1 MKQDDLFWIWLSL
14 RLGPNNPAFLDLF
27 RCVGKPYDI
36 YRADAELLEQVSGI
50 KDSVRTALA
59 DKRLSDAQNILSWCR
74 ENRVVL
80 CRYGENTYP
89 ARLVGLKRPPMILYV
104 QGHIPDLTKKL
115 CVGVVGTRNCSE
127 YGAHTAYKISYEL
140 ATAGAV
146 IVSGMAKGIDG
157 VAAAGALAAGGYTVA
172 VLGCGL
178 DVVYPKAHAGLMK
191 EIIRRGAVITEY
203 PPFAEPNGKHFPV
216 RNRIIS
222 GLSDGALIVEAPA
235 HSGAMITAD
244 IASDQGRVIYA
255 TPGNVD
261 SERSEG
267 PNRLIRDGAQV
278 VLDGHD
284 VLHPFLNRFQQYLSP
299 ERIRRIGK
307 KSEYNPA
314 VFAKLHMPDYAELA
328 RKQGQR
334 TPLAEEDSAGLAE
347 AMTEKLSAALNPA
360 APAPV
365 AFAKPQ
371 KAQAKQGKKSLEP
384 TKSVPSVTET
394 ENEGKSGDFGPGNRA
409 ESVPQNPQAVNIP
422 ARASDRSGEALA
434 LLSEK
439 YRKIFTDLPMDQPF
453 SPDQIVKLG
462 YSTVDVLTAMTVLEV
477 KGLVRSL
484 PGGLYQRN

>member
-36 YRADAELLEQVSGI
+36 YRADAELLEQVPGI

-59 DKRLSDAQNILSWCR
+59 DKRLSEAQNILSWCR
-74 ENRVVL
+74 ENRAVL
-80 CRYGENTYP
+80 CRYGESTYP
-89 ARLVGLKRPPMILYV
+89 TRLLELKRPPLILYV

-299 ERIRRIGK
+299 ERIRRVGK

-347 AMTEKLSAALNPA
+347 AMTEKLSAAPDTA

-365 AFAKPQ
+365 AFAKPKKPQQ
-371 KAQAKQGKKSLEP
+371 KRGSDSGEPEKHVSAATEGRTGKP
-384 TKSVPSVTET
+384 GRTAPVGRTG
-394 ENEGKSGDFGPGNRA
+394 NGP
-409 ESVPQNPQAVNIP
+409 ESPQAP
-422 ARASDRSGEALA
+422 KAPERSSDRSGEALA
-434 LLSEK
+434 SLSEK

>member
-36 YRADAELLEQVSGI
+36 YRADAELLEQVPGI

-59 DKRLSDAQNILSWCR
+59 DKRLSEAQNILSWCR

-80 CRYGENTYP
+80 CRYGESTYP
-89 ARLVGLKRPPMILYV
+89 TRLLELKRPPLILYV

-347 AMTEKLSAALNPA
+347 AMTEKLSAAPDTA

-365 AFAKPQ
+365 AFAKPKKPQQ
-371 KAQAKQGKKSLEP
+371 KRGSDSGEPEKHVSAATEGRTGKPERTAP
-384 TKSVPSVTET
+384 VGRTG
-394 ENEGKSGDFGPGNRA
+394 NGP
-409 ESVPQNPQAVNIP
+409 ESPQAP
-422 ARASDRSGEALA
+422 KTPERASDRSGEALA
-434 LLSEK
+434 SLSEK

>member
-36 YRADAELLEQVSGI
+36 YRADAELLEQVPGI
-50 KDSVRTALA
+50 KDSVRTALM

-74 ENRVVL
+74 ENRAVL
-80 CRYGENTYP
+80 CRYGESTYP
-89 ARLVGLKRPPMILYV
+89 ARLLELKRPPLILYV

-157 VAAAGALAAGGYTVA
+157 VAAAGALAAGGYTIA

-178 DVVYPKAHAGLMK
+178 DVVYPKAHAGLMH

-203 PPFAEPNGKHFPV
+203 PPFSEPEGKHFPV

-284 VLHPFLNRFQQYLSP
+284 VLHPFLSRFQQYLSP
-299 ERIRRIGK
+299 ERIRRVGK

-314 VFAKLHMPDYAELA
+314 VLAKLRMPDYAELA
-328 RKQGQR
+328 RKQEYR
-334 TPLAEEDSAGLAE
+334 KPVAEEDSAGLAE
-347 AMTEKLSAALNPA
+347 ALTEKLSAAPDTA
-360 APAPV
+360 TPVPV
-365 AFAKPQ
+365 AFAEPKKPQ
-371 KAQAKQGKKSLEP
+371 QKRGKDSGEP
-384 TKSVPSVTET
+384 EKHVSAATEERAGKPGGAGSVSRTG
-394 ENEGKSGDFGPGNRA
+394 NGPD
-409 ESVPQNPQAVNIP
+409 SPQVPKTPERVP
-422 ARASDRSGEALA
+422 DRSGEALA
-434 LLSEK
+434 SLSEK